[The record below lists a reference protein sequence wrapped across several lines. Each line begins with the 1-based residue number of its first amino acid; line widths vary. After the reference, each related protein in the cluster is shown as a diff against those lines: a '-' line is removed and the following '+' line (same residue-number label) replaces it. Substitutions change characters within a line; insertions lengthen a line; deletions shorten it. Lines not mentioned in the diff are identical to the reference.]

1 MPNSQSLPR
10 DKPNRIAR
18 SRCLLLLL
26 VAVVSLGGCS
36 TSLQHRRFPDFYA
49 APALDAIDLIVDV
62 IVANDLEG
70 KDVGMDLAR
79 NRATAEHVLE
89 RTTGTLRNAGYDVN
103 AARSGYGLTW
113 LTIFEP
119 TWLVE
124 NGKQT
129 STPYTGPPADASDP
143 WTDNE
148 ARNFLYMLSLTGRTR
163 YRDATSDAAHEQFAA
178 LAHMPEPR
186 AFAQLQTRYLML
198 MYVVVYD
205 AAAIKE
211 LGSTVATVAAT
222 AAQLMSG
229 TNFLVVPAF
238 PDSSTRVEATLYDRE
253 TETVVWASRQV
264 ASDDSESDLEAS
276 IGCALITLPAH
287 EGRRSRY
294 PNSGTN
300 CF

>member
-1 MPNSQSLPR
+1 MPRL
-10 DKPNRIAR
+10 DPNRIAR
-18 SRCLLLLL
+18 CRYLLL
-26 VAVVSLGGCS
+26 VLLSLMSLSACS

-49 APALDAIDLIVDV
+49 APVPEAIDLIVDV
-62 IVANDLEG
+62 VVGNDVKG
-70 KDVGMDLAR
+70 DDYGMDLAR
-79 NRATAEHVLE
+79 NRATAEHALE
-89 RTTGTLRNAGYDVN
+89 RTAATVRNAGYDVHV
-103 AARSGYGLTW
+103 ARSGYGLTW

-124 NGKQT
+124 DGKQT

-143 WTDNE
+143 WTDND

-163 YRDATSDAAHEQFAA
+163 YKDSTSNAAHEQFAA

-186 AFAQLQTRYLML
+186 AFAKLQTRYLML

-211 LGSTVATVAAT
+211 LGSAAATVAAT
-222 AAQLMSG
+222 AAQLMTSS
-229 TNFLVVPAF
+229 NFLLVPAF
-238 PDSSTRVEATLYDRE
+238 PDSFTRVEVSLYDRE
-253 TETVVWASRQV
+253 TKTVVWASHQA
-264 ASDDSESDLEAS
+264 ASDDSKSDLDAS
-276 IGCALITLPAH
+276 IGCALLAFPAH
-287 EGRRSRY
+287 EGRRTRY